1 MSEQSAPLNKKL
13 IQYINLK
20 LAALGCP
27 VVDLG
32 DDTEL
37 SEMHALLAHQRE
49 INRLLADYLC
59 AADNRI
65 QTFLYDYLQDAPLA
79 KLPAGTFVL
88 DRPGLARVLSLPPT
102 RDSFTSEIVN
112 SFRVRQGVLHNPRSD
127 RRTTEGIFHVVEG
140 GFPIPDDKISVPK
153 RVAGR
158 LLQLALDPPPE
169 LLRLPFTAAQA
180 KQAECFVS
188 LLLRPIVCP
197 EVPGFTSEKSME
209 IRFIAPGSLVSNLD
223 FVESIFGNAGDPFL
237 PENDSAL
244 DPEHWTGHT
253 GCVILAPHLTKV
265 GKKELGLPHWNNATD
280 RQRRDR
286 MCWKDDCEPYNNGVA
301 FKITCRDETG
311 VIVTVIADNYYGY
324 CKKEVKTQISFSA
337 NLAGL
342 CEEEHAGGALVF
354 PSYDLGEEFIPELHT
369 RQSDHRLDD
378 MVSRYAELMEM
389 RAEGYAIDRRFADIF
404 YVPEDAR
411 FDLHNQAV
419 TWLRNGA
426 EIRLKLLPGQT
437 YVRPSGYKIHM
448 HKPGAGRAWRLVGTV
463 SEGMLCHKPSTVS
476 AG

>member
-102 RDSFTSEIVN
+102 RDRFTSEIVN

-140 GFPIPDDKISVPK
+140 GLPIPDDKISVPK

-158 LLQLALDPPPE
+158 LLQLALDRRLFRMARVNSSISTGVGIRSETILSNRVVE
-169 LLRLPFTAAQA
+169 LLA
-180 KQAECFVS
+180 
-188 LLLRPIVCP
+188 
-197 EVPGFTSEKSME
+197 
-209 IRFIAPGSLVSNLD
+209 
-223 FVESIFGNAGDPFL
+223 
-237 PENDSAL
+237 
-244 DPEHWTGHT
+244 
-253 GCVILAPHLTKV
+253 
-265 GKKELGLPHWNNATD
+265 
-280 RQRRDR
+280 
-286 MCWKDDCEPYNNGVA
+286 
-301 FKITCRDETG
+301 
-311 VIVTVIADNYYGY
+311 
-324 CKKEVKTQISFSA
+324 
-337 NLAGL
+337 
-342 CEEEHAGGALVF
+342 
-354 PSYDLGEEFIPELHT
+354 
-369 RQSDHRLDD
+369 
-378 MVSRYAELMEM
+378 
-389 RAEGYAIDRRFADIF
+389 
-404 YVPEDAR
+404 
-411 FDLHNQAV
+411 
-419 TWLRNGA
+419 
-426 EIRLKLLPGQT
+426 
-437 YVRPSGYKIHM
+437 
-448 HKPGAGRAWRLVGTV
+448 
-463 SEGMLCHKPSTVS
+463 
-476 AG
+476 